1 MADAGGGGVARRAA
15 AGAVSGMS
23 GLKIAGVLATAAAVF
38 LAPWHEPPFVAS
50 TVDVLLGAGCAL
62 IATGV
67 LGTFG
72 ARS

>member
-1 MADAGGGGVARRAA
+1 
-15 AGAVSGMS
+15 MS

-50 TVDVLLGAGCAL
+50 SVDVLLGAGCAL